1 MSKYEG
7 DERRGN
13 EKEPWHLDRRVP
25 ISLIL
30 VILVQTGSV
39 FYWGGMMEQR
49 MGAVEATV
57 NRAPYAMTTT
67 ESASAH
73 QILQVQINGNKD
85 EANEI
90 KSWLR
95 SINEKL
101 DRLIE
106 RE

>member
-1 MSKYEG
+1 M
-7 DERRGN
+7 
-13 EKEPWHLDRRVP
+13 DRRVP

-57 NRAPYAMTTT
+57 NRAPYAMTTA
-67 ESASAH
+67 ESHSAH
-73 QILQVQINGNKD
+73 QTLQVQINGNKD
-85 EANEI
+85 TSNEI
-90 KSWLR
+90 KGWLR
-95 SINEKL
+95 AINEKL

-106 RE
+106 RKD